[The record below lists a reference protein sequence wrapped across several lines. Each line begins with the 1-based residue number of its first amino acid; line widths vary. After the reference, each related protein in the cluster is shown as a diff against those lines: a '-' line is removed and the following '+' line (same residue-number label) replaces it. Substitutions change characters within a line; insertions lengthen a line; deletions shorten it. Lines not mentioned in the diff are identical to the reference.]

1 MTPECQ
7 NKYPMREIKFWLEV
21 IEEKIIVWS
30 VMALLAAVLVF
41 VFFPVVAF
49 HAVKDRITGH
59 K

>member
-1 MTPECQ
+1 M
-7 NKYPMREIKFWLEV
+7 KEIKFWLEV

-30 VMALLAAVLVF
+30 VMALLAATLVF